1 MATKILKHYQEKAVE
16 KLTNYAKELLDSKKA
31 KKTIVFQSPTG
42 SGKTFMM
49 SAFIEELIKERED
62 LDLCFLWISIGSGKL
77 HEQSYRSL
85 KREFG
90 YFPIVHLLEEEFFG
104 HKEAIE
110 KNEVVVVNWDKLNQ
124 KDAKTGEWK
133 NSLMKDSETWNF
145 REVLANTREEAKII
159 LIIDESHTNSTGERA
174 LELRDKIIK
183 ADLTIEM
190 SATPV
195 ISENEYDER
204 VKVDAEDVIEEGMIK
219 KEIIINDGLLKFDD
233 DEASSE
239 EMILKAAYSKRLELA
254 NLYKASELN
263 VNPMVLIQLPSGDKG
278 EAKLESVQAFLAGF
292 NITTDN
298 GKLAIWLSE
307 EKINLELLHRNDNE
321 VEYLIFKQ
329 AIGTGWDC
337 PRAQILVRFREVK
350 SLTFNIQ
357 TVGRIL
363 RMPEGEHYENDVLN
377 KAYVYVN
384 TVTFDI
390 AKEVSNPNII
400 KSLLSTRKEYYG
412 GLKLRSYY
420 RNRID
425 YGDITRSI
433 EDVLIRTFNDFFGLK
448 DYEILDTNRKILSQK
463 IDMDVEEVTD
473 DIMFDTKIKAE
484 IFDYLDHQTVTA
496 DNILRA
502 RYDEGDIDYLFDDV
516 IRQNLNGYAPK
527 RSMGIV
533 ENAIYAWFKYYLDM
547 GIFEGDNQIKI
558 MTIVLRNRR
567 IFSELL
573 DQTIKAYKPTKEEEI
588 AKKVQEI
595 EVWNDSWEIVQERR
609 YNPNTYTKYD
619 YSLSLYEPCY
629 LSFDS
634 QIEHD
639 FIDFLEQEHEKV
651 LWWWQ
656 NGSEHMALNFGIKYG
671 VDKTFQPDFIVAFSD
686 GRIGIFDTKAAGYQ
700 EEDNSLKSDAIQNYI
715 NEENYKEKN
724 LFGGLVIKDGEHFRI
739 YTSTGYNSFLK
750 NPDKW
755 DYFSKIIE

>member
-1 MATKILKHYQEKAVE
+1 MATKTLKRYQEKAVE

-49 SAFIEELIKERED
+49 SAFIEELISERED

-90 YFPIVHLLEEEFFG
+90 YFPVVHLLEEEFFG

-133 NSLMKDSETWNF
+133 NSLMRDSETWNF
-145 REVLANTREEAKII
+145 REVLANTREQGKII

-204 VKVDAEDVIEEGMIK
+204 VKVNAEDVIEEGMIK

-233 DEASSE
+233 DEVSSE

-363 RMPEGEHYENDVLN
+363 RMPEGQHYENDVLN

-400 KSLLSTRKEYYG
+400 KSLLSTRKEIYG
-412 GLKLRSYY
+412 ELKLRSYY

-425 YGDITRSI
+425 YGDITSSI
-433 EDVLIRTFNDFFGLK
+433 EDVLIGTFNNYFGLS
-448 DYEILDTNRKILSQK
+448 DYEILDTNKKIISQK
-463 IDMDVEEVTD
+463 IDMDVEGVTD

-484 IFDYLDHQTVTA
+484 IFDYLDHHSVTA

-516 IRQNLNGYAPK
+516 IRENLNGYAPK

-533 ENAIYAWFKYYLDM
+533 ENAIYAWFKYYLNM
-547 GIFEGDNQIKI
+547 SIFEGDNQIKI

-567 IFSELL
+567 VFAELI

-588 AKKVQEI
+588 AKKIQEI
-595 EVWNDSWEIVQERR
+595 EVWNDVWEIAAERR
-609 YNPNTYTKYD
+609 YNPNTHTKYD
-619 YSLSLYEPCY
+619 YALSLYEPCY

-634 QIEHD
+634 QVEHD
-639 FIDFLEQEHEKV
+639 FIDYLEKQKI

-686 GRIGIFDTKAAGYQ
+686 GRIGLFDTKAAGYQ
-700 EEDNSLKSDAIQNYI
+700 EKDNSLKSDALQNYI
-715 NEENYKEKN
+715 DEENRKGKN
-724 LFGGLVIKDGEHFRI
+724 IFGGLVIKDGEHFRI
-739 YTSTGYNSFLK
+739 YTSIGYNSFLK

>member
-1 MATKILKHYQEKAVE
+1 MATKILKQYQEKAVE
-16 KLTNYAKELLDSKKA
+16 KLTNYAKELLDSNKA
-31 KKTIVFQSPTG
+31 KKTIIFQSPTG

-49 SAFIEELIKERED
+49 SAFIEELISERED

-90 YFPIVHLLEEEFFG
+90 YFPVVHLLEEEFFG

-145 REVLANTREEAKII
+145 REVLANTREQAKII
-159 LIIDESHTNSTGERA
+159 LIIDESHTNSTSERA

-239 EMILKAAYSKRLELA
+239 DMILKAAYSKRLELA
-254 NLYKASELN
+254 NLYKASELK

-298 GKLAIWLSE
+298 EKLAIWLSE

-321 VEYLIFKQ
+321 VEFLIFKQ

-357 TVGRIL
+357 TVGRVL
-363 RMPEGEHYENDVLN
+363 RMPEGRHYENDILN

-400 KSLLSTRKEYYG
+400 KSLLSTRKDIYG
-412 GLKLRSYY
+412 ELKLRSYY

-425 YGDITRSI
+425 YGDITSSI
-433 EDVLIRTFNDFFGLK
+433 EDVLIRTFNDYFGLI
-448 DYEILDTNRKILSQK
+448 DNEILDTNKKIISQK
-463 IDMDVEEVTD
+463 VNMDVEGVTD

-533 ENAIYAWFKYYLDM
+533 ENAIYAWFKYYLNM
-547 GIFEGDNQIKI
+547 SIFEGDNQIKI

-567 IFSELL
+567 IFSELI

-634 QIEHD
+634 QIEQD
-639 FIDFLEQEHEKV
+639 FIYFLENENEKV

-686 GRIGIFDTKAAGYQ
+686 GRIGLFDTKAVGYQ
-700 EEDNSLKSDAIQNYI
+700 EEDNSLKSDALQNYI
-715 NEENYKEKN
+715 NEENRKEKN
-724 LFGGLVIKDGEHFRI
+724 LFGGLVIKDKEHFRI
-739 YTSTGYNSFLK
+739 YTSVGYNSFLK

-755 DYFSKIIE
+755 DYFSKIID

>member
-1 MATKILKHYQEKAVE
+1 MATKELKRYQERAVE
-16 KLTNYAKELLDSKKA
+16 KLTHYAKELLDSKRS

-49 SAFIEELIKERED
+49 SAFIEELIRERED
-62 LDLCFLWISIGSGKL
+62 LDICFLWISIGSGKL

-90 YFPIVHLLEEEFFG
+90 GFPVVHLLEQEFFG
-104 HKEAIE
+104 HKSAIE

-145 REVLANTREEAKII
+145 REVLANSREQKKII

-204 VKVDAEDVIEEGMIK
+204 VKVDPSDVIEEGMIK
-219 KEIIINDGLLKFDD
+219 KEIIINDGLSKFDK
-233 DEASSE
+233 DETTSE
-239 EMILKAAYSKRLELA
+239 EMILKSAYSKRLELL
-254 NLYKASELN
+254 NLYKEADVD
-263 VNPMVLIQLPSGDKG
+263 VNPLVLIQLPSGDKG
-278 EAKLESVQAFLAGF
+278 EAKLESIQAFLAEY

-321 VEYLIFKQ
+321 VEFLIFKQ

-337 PRAQILVRFREVK
+337 PRAQILIRFREVK

-363 RMPEGEHYENDVLN
+363 RMAEGKHYENDILN

-400 KSLLSTRKEYYG
+400 KSLCSFRKEFYG
-412 GLKLRSYY
+412 DVKLRSYY

-425 YGDITRSI
+425 YGDITSSV
-433 EDVLIRTFNDFFGLK
+433 EDALVKTFNDYFGLT
-448 DYEILDTNRKILSQK
+448 DYELLNMNKNIVAQK
-463 IDMDVEEVTD
+463 IDINVEGVSD

-484 IFDYLDHQTVTA
+484 ILDYLDHQTIGA
-496 DNILRA
+496 DNTLKA
-502 RYDEGDIDYLFDDV
+502 RYEEGDIDYLFEDL
-516 IRQNLNGYAPK
+516 IRENLNGYAPK
-527 RSMGIV
+527 RSLGVV
-533 ENAIYAWFKYYLDM
+533 ENAIYTWFKEYLDM
-547 GIFEGDNQIKI
+547 SIFENDNYLKI
-558 MTIVLRNRR
+558 ATIMLRHRSL
-567 IFSELL
+567 FSILL
-573 DQTIKAYKPTKEEEI
+573 DQTIKSYKPTKEEEI
-588 AKKVQEI
+588 AQKIKEI
-595 EVWNDSWEIVQERR
+595 EVWKEDWEIALERR
-609 YNPNTYTKYD
+609 YNPNTYTKYE
-619 YSLSLYEPCY
+619 YKLSLYEPCY

-634 QIEHD
+634 QIEQD
-639 FIDFLEQEHEKV
+639 FIDFLEKRNDKV

-671 VDKTFQPDFIVAFSD
+671 VDKTFQPDFIVKFLD

-700 EEDNSLKSDAIQNYI
+700 EEDNMFKSDALQKYI
-715 NEENYKEKN
+715 NEENLKGKN
-724 LFGGLVIKDGEHFRI
+724 LFGGLIIKDGEHFRI
-739 YTSTGYNSFLK
+739 YTSIGYNPFLK
-750 NPDKW
+750 IPETWN
-755 DYFSKIIE
+755 YFSEII

>member
-1 MATKILKHYQEKAVE
+1 
-16 KLTNYAKELLDSKKA
+16 
-31 KKTIVFQSPTG
+31 
-42 SGKTFMM
+42 KTFMM
-49 SAFIEELIKERED
+49 SAFIEALISERED
-62 LDLCFLWISIGSGKL
+62 LDICFLWISIGSGKL
-77 HEQSYRSL
+77 HEQSYLSL
-85 KREFG
+85 KKEFG
-90 YFPIVHLLEEEFFG
+90 GFPVVHLLEQEFFG
-104 HKEAIE
+104 HKSAIE

-145 REVLANTREEAKII
+145 REVLANTREQGKII

-204 VKVDAEDVIEEGMIK
+204 VKVDPSDVIEEGMIK
-219 KEIIINDGLLKFDD
+219 KEIIINDGLSKFDK
-233 DEASSE
+233 DETTSE
-239 EMILKAAYSKRLELA
+239 AMILKSAYSKRLELL
-254 NLYKASELN
+254 NLYKDSDVD
-263 VNPMVLIQLPSGDKG
+263 VNPLVLIQLPNGDKG
-278 EAKLESVQAFLAGF
+278 EAKLESIQAFLAQY

-321 VEYLIFKQ
+321 VEFLIFKQ

-337 PRAQILVRFREVK
+337 PRAQVLIRFREVK

-363 RMPEGEHYENDVLN
+363 RMPEGKHYENDILN

-400 KSLLSTRKEYYG
+400 KSLCSFRKEFYG
-412 GLKLRSYY
+412 DVKLRSYY

-425 YGDITRSI
+425 YGDITSSV
-433 EDVLIRTFNDFFGLK
+433 EDVFVKVFNDYFGLS
-448 DYEILDTNRKILSQK
+448 DYELLNTNKNIVAQK
-463 IDMDVEEVTD
+463 IDMNVDGVSD

-484 IFDYLDHQTVTA
+484 ILDYLDHQTIGA
-496 DNILRA
+496 DNTLKA
-502 RYDEGDIDYLFDDV
+502 RYDDGDIDYLFEDL
-516 IRQNLNGYAPK
+516 IRENLNGYAPK
-527 RSMGIV
+527 RSLGIV
-533 ENAIYAWFKYYLDM
+533 ENAIYTWFKEYLNM
-547 GIFEGDNQIKI
+547 SIFENDNYLKI
-558 MTIVLRNRR
+558 ATIMLRHRSL
-567 IFSELL
+567 FSILL

-588 AKKVQEI
+588 AQKIKEI
-595 EVWNDSWEIVQERR
+595 EVWKDDWEIVQERR
-609 YNPNTYTKYD
+609 YNPNTYTKYE
-619 YSLSLYEPCY
+619 SKLTLYEPCY

-634 QIEHD
+634 QIEQD
-639 FIDFLEQEHEKV
+639 FIDFLEKRNDKV

-671 VDKTFQPDFIVAFSD
+671 VDKTFQPDFMVKFLD

-700 EEDNSLKSDAIQNYI
+700 EE
-715 NEENYKEKN
+715 
-724 LFGGLVIKDGEHFRI
+724 
-739 YTSTGYNSFLK
+739 
-750 NPDKW
+750 
-755 DYFSKIIE
+755 

>member
-1 MATKILKHYQEKAVE
+1 MKTLKRYQEKAVE

-49 SAFIEELIKERED
+49 SAFIEELIEERQD

-90 YFPIVHLLEEEFFG
+90 YFPVVHLLEEEFFG

-133 NSLMKDSETWNF
+133 NSLMKDSEMWNF
-145 REVLANTREEAKII
+145 REVLANTREQAKII

-204 VKVDAEDVIEEGMIK
+204 VKVNAEDVIEEGMIK

-263 VNPMVLIQLPSGDKG
+263 INPMVLIQLPSGDKG

-363 RMPEGEHYENDVLN
+363 RMPEGQHYENDVLN

-400 KSLLSTRKEYYG
+400 KSLLSTRKEIYG
-412 GLKLRSYY
+412 ELKLRSYY

-425 YGDITRSI
+425 YGDITSSI
-433 EDVLIRTFNDFFGLK
+433 EDVLIGTFNNYFGLS
-448 DYEILDTNRKILSQK
+448 DYEILDTNKKIISQK
-463 IDMDVEEVTD
+463 IDMDVEGVTD

-516 IRQNLNGYAPK
+516 IRENLNGYAPK

-533 ENAIYAWFKYYLDM
+533 ENAIYTWFKYYLNM
-547 GIFEGDNQIKI
+547 SIFEGDNQIKI
-558 MTIVLRNRR
+558 MTMVLRNRR
-567 IFSELL
+567 VFAELI

-588 AKKVQEI
+588 AKKIQEI
-595 EVWNDSWEIVQERR
+595 EVWNDVWEIAPERR
-609 YNPNTYTKYD
+609 YNPNTYTKYE
-619 YSLSLYEPCY
+619 YTLSLYEPCY

-634 QIEHD
+634 QVEHE
-639 FIDFLEQEHEKV
+639 FIDYLEKQKI

-686 GRIGIFDTKAAGYQ
+686 GRIGLFDTKAAGYQ
-700 EEDNSLKSDAIQNYI
+700 EEDNSLKSDALQNYI
-715 NEENYKEKN
+715 DEENRKGKN
-724 LFGGLVIKDGEHFRI
+724 IFGGLIIKDGEHFRI
-739 YTSTGYNSFLK
+739 YTSIGYNSFLK